1 MWRKSGAL
9 AEKAKVSLPNLNLEP
24 VFVPVPE
31 VFLPMANTHPH
42 KRNIRVVPFHQ
53 VRPVMLIFVGGP
65 IMIVATIPI
74 VITPL
79 TVMVVSHHR
88 QGGQQCS

>member
-42 KRNIRVVPFHQ
+42 KRNIRVNADL
-53 VRPVMLIFVGGP
+53 RRRSNNDSR
-65 IMIVATIPI
+65 TIPI